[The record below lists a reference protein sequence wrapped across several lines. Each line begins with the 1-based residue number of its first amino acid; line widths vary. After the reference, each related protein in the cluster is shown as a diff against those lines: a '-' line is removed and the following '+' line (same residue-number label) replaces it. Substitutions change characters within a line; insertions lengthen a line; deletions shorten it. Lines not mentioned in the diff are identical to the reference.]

1 MLLALEAG
9 LSGEDY
15 VFFHLDLFGHSLQGA
30 HGLVPRRPWEREDGQ
45 DVSAHQ
51 AFQVSVWVGSPDR
64 GALGWW
70 HIIFGSWVS
79 QCLKGFQKRGS

>member
-1 MLLALEAG
+1 MLLAMEAG

-30 HGLVPRRPWEREDGQ
+30 PGLAPHRPWERGDGQ

-51 AFQVSVWVGSPDR
+51 AFQVCPGCKPRLWDSELVAPS
-64 GALGWW
+64 
-70 HIIFGSWVS
+70 F
-79 QCLKGFQKRGS
+79 